1 MIEEKSLSETELP
14 DAKMII
20 SESLL
25 STEETESVKLLPP
38 LKKVHPLTIPES

>member
-1 MIEEKSLSETELP
+1 MNEEKSLSETELP

-38 LKKVHPLTIPES
+38 PSKK